1 MTKKVLITGMSG
13 LIGGLVRQHLQG
25 KYELT
30 GLNRSAVP
38 GEKCIQADLFDLEA
52 IRPAFEGQDVV
63 VHLAAKSGNDFTW
76 QEYLETNIIGTYNV
90 FLAALKAG
98 VQRVI
103 FASSG
108 ATTSG
113 WEKDEPLKA
122 IVEGRY
128 EKVPEIWP
136 QFDRQTPSRPNGVY
150 GATKIWGEALGRHF
164 ADMRDLS
171 VISLRIGMVNAANK
185 PLNSRG
191 FSVWCSHRDIV
202 EMIEACITAP
212 KTIKYD
218 VFYVIS
224 KNKWGY
230 RDMSRAKEILGFEA
244 QDAAE
249 YFR

>member
-30 GLNRSAVP
+30 GLNRSEVS
-38 GEKCIQADLFDLEA
+38 GVNCVQADLFDLEA

-90 FLAALKAG
+90 FLAALRAG

-113 WEKDEPLKA
+113 WERDEPLKA

-128 EKVPEIWP
+128 EEVPKQRP
-136 QFDRQTPSRPNGVY
+136 QFDHLTPPRPNGIY
-150 GATKIWGEALGRHF
+150 GATKVWGEALGRHF
-164 ADMRDLS
+164 ADTSDLS
-171 VISLRIGMVNAANK
+171 VISLRIGMVNTTNK
-185 PLNSRG
+185 PINSRG
-191 FSVWCSHRDIV
+191 FSVWCSHWDIV
-202 EMIEACITAP
+202 EMIEACINAP

-224 KNKWGY
+224 KNQWGY
-230 RDMSRAKEILGFEA
+230 RDMRHAKEVLGFEA
-244 QDAAE
+244 RDAAE
-249 YFR
+249 NHR